1 MSDAQEAAS
10 AFVVRD
16 DGGIANWIRDQ
27 LQLLI
32 DRSVSSPL
40 GFVTAVITL
49 MFAGSVGFLIGVVV
63 MPWWMFKRKKYFGA
77 FGAVI
82 LLVCVI
88 VAATAPIIQTVEQ
101 DPNAIQ
107 VAPYGK
113 GTLGDRF
120 ISPNADHVMGTD
132 NLGRDMVT
140 RIAYGTEITVL
151 VGLGSVIL
159 TALLSTAIGLVS
171 GYFAGAGASWRM
183 HAPGFILALRIPLP
197 ASLTGPG
204 LLYAL
209 PRMIAGLPLW
219 WVLALPFALLVLALQ
234 LALKIID
241 VGSFGLLTEP
251 LDQLQNAISNTLP
264 SRSGPVPDVDIVIQR
279 VVDIW
284 NAFPAIFLILAVL
297 AVLGTGG
304 DGFFGLG
311 FGPNIGP
318 QAQIGDEWF
327 WQVFPRTTTV
337 ILTIALV
344 LAAGNSRIVRGAVFA
359 TRAAQYVEAARTLGA
374 SNVRIMVAHIMPNIM
389 ATIIILAS
397 LNLGAAVLIEAAIS
411 FLGFGIPPPFPTWG
425 QDTGGVSL
433 FYATEAW
440 WLGVFPGLSIAIAV
454 FGFNMMGDA
463 LRDILDPRLRGT

>member
-1 MSDAQEAAS
+1 MSDAQETAS
-10 AFVVRD
+10 VFAIQD
-16 DGGIANWIRDQ
+16 EGGIMNWIRDQ

-32 DRSVSSPL
+32 DRSVSSPI
-40 GFVTAVITL
+40 GFLTALVML
-49 MFAGSVGFLIGVVV
+49 MFAGSIGFLIGVLV
-63 MPWWMFKRKKYFGA
+63 MPYWMFRRKKYFGA

-101 DPNAIQ
+101 DPNAVQ

-140 RIAYGTEITVL
+140 RIAYGTEVTVL

-159 TALLSTAIGLVS
+159 TAILSTAIGLVS
-171 GYFAGAGASWRM
+171 GYFAGAGASWTM
-183 HAPGFILALRIPLP
+183 HAPRVILGLRIPVP
-197 ASLTGPG
+197 ADLTRPG
-204 LLYAL
+204 IVYAL
-209 PRMIAGLPLW
+209 PRAIAGLPLW
-219 WVLALPFALLVLALQ
+219 WVFALPFALVVLALQ
-234 LALKIID
+234 LALRVID
-241 VGSFGLLTEP
+241 IGSFGLLNEQIE
-251 LDQLQNAISNTLP
+251 QLQQRISDALP
-264 SRSGPVPDVDIVIQR
+264 ARSGPVPDVDIVIQR

-311 FGPNIGP
+311 FGPNFGP
-318 QAQIGDEWF
+318 QAEIGDEWF
-327 WQVFPRTTTV
+327 WEVFPRTTTV
-337 ILTIALV
+337 ILTVALV

-374 SNVRIMVAHIMPNIM
+374 SNMRIMVAHIVPNIM

-463 LRDILDPRLRGT
+463 LRDVLDPRLRGT